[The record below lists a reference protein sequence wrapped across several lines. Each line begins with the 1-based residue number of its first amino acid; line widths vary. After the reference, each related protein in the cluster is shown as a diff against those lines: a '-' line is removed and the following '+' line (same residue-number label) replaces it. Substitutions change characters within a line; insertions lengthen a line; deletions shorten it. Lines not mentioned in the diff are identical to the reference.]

1 MLFSAFKELFSETAQ
16 AKTIPLLS
24 PEVLQTINAE
34 CLPEDAECIIS
45 YQESHWVRWFWRAL
59 LICFFNWLTYSVQ
72 KWETSAIC
80 SIDCLFNKYLTQLLP
95 AKANSAETVT

>member
-34 CLPEDAECIIS
+34 CLPEDAERIVS
-45 YQESHWVRWFWRAL
+45 YQESH
-59 LICFFNWLTYSVQ
+59 
-72 KWETSAIC
+72 
-80 SIDCLFNKYLTQLLP
+80 
-95 AKANSAETVT
+95 